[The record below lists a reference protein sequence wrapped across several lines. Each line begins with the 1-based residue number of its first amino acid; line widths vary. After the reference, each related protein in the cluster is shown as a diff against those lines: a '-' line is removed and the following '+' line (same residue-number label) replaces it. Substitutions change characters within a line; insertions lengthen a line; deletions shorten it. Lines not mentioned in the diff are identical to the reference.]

1 MGIGNA
7 NFPCPRDRAKEAGMD
22 RRTSLKLA
30 MAALAAQAL
39 PLGAEEAYDP
49 WPGLV
54 GDLFGGRAM
63 VATDAIVSLE
73 APYRAE
79 DAALV
84 PITVRLAM
92 PSGDRRHIAK
102 LSIVI
107 DKNPVPL
114 AATFELGANAG
125 VDTISTRV
133 RVNEYTK
140 IHVVAEANDG
150 TLYMTEKFVKAAG
163 GCSAPAMKN
172 QDEAMASLGRLKF
185 RQFPVPEG
193 RSGVREAQIMIRH
206 PNHSGFQRDQV
217 TNLYIPARFVNDI
230 ALKQGDDLIFRATGG
245 ISLSEDPNIR
255 FTFRHNGA
263 ALFTADFIDTEDTK
277 FHGEWPAEP
286 AGSQGT

>member
-1 MGIGNA
+1 MQ
-7 NFPCPRDRAKEAGMD
+7 
-22 RRTSLKLA
+22 SLHQSHSPN
-30 MAALAAQAL
+30 ALAAQAL
-39 PLGAEEAYDP
+39 PLRAEDTYDP
-49 WPGLV
+49 WPSLI

-63 VATDAIVSLE
+63 EATETIVSLE

-92 PSGDRRHIAK
+92 PAGDTRHIAK

-114 AATFELGANAG
+114 AAQFELGPNGG

-140 IHVVAEANDG
+140 IHVVAEASDG
-150 TLYMTEKFVKAAG
+150 TLYVTEKFVKAAG
-163 GCSAPAMKN
+163 GCSAPALKN
-172 QDEAMASLGRLKF
+172 ADEAMASLGRLKF
-185 RQFPVPEG
+185 RQFAVPVG
-193 RSGVREAQIMIRH
+193 QSGLREAQIMIRH

-217 TNLYIPARFVNDI
+217 SNLYIPARFINDI
-230 ALKQGDDLIFRATGG
+230 VLKQGSDLVFRVTGG

-255 FTFRHNGA
+255 FNFRHNGA
-263 ALFTADFIDTEDTK
+263 ATFTADFIDTEDTK